1 MRGWSVCSL
10 ALATGVA
17 MAGAGVTPD
26 DLPAVLE
33 RFDRVQNS
41 IRTLS
46 AEFHETTTNP
56 LLVNPIQ
63 SEGRFYMTKPTAIR
77 WEYSRPEEMR
87 FVIADD
93 QYTGYFPEQ
102 QRAEQRNIQRW
113 REHIFRFF
121 GVGQA
126 SSELEKFYEIR
137 LDTAHNELPGT
148 YLLVLEPRRKRV
160 RKRVEEAWFWLDA
173 ATYLPQR
180 VEYRSADGR
189 SRRIE
194 FREIRVNPDLA
205 AGLYRVDIP
214 SGVEITT
221 GFSGLP
227 SFDPDQAGGAH

>member
-1 MRGWSVCSL
+1 MRGWPLDSL
-10 ALATGVA
+10 ALAASLAVAADGVA
-17 MAGAGVTPD
+17 PA
-26 DLPAVLE
+26 DLPRILE
-33 RFDRVQNS
+33 RFDQVQNS

-56 LLVNPIQ
+56 LLVEPIRA
-63 SEGRFYMTKPTAIR
+63 EGRFYMTKPTAIR

-102 QRAEQRNIQRW
+102 RRAERRNIQRW

-126 SSELEKFYEIR
+126 SGELGKFYDIR
-137 LDTAHNELPGT
+137 LDAVHNDVPGT
-148 YLLVLEPRRKRV
+148 HLLVLEPKRKRV
-160 RKRVEEAWFWLDA
+160 RKRVDEAWFWLDA
-173 ATYLPQR
+173 ATYMPRR
-180 VEYRSADGR
+180 VEYRGTDGR

-194 FREIRVNPDLA
+194 FREIRINPDLA

-214 SGVEITT
+214 NGVVVTT
-221 GFSGLP
+221 GFSGLG
-227 SFDPDQAGGAH
+227 SFDPDRTGDAR